1 MRDYNFNILFS
12 AFIALSLLVS
22 SCESRLTDIDGNHY
36 DAVKIGSQ
44 IWMSANLGVTR
55 FRNGDSIPEA
65 VSKEEWIKF
74 GQEGKPAYC
83 VIQNNKSDGIKY
95 GKLYNWFAVADPRG
109 LAPKGWHIPSDEE
122 WTILTDYLGGGV
134 AAAMSMRVVNSYDDG
149 NSNNASFSGLPGGAR
164 ALNGNFYGFES
175 FGYWWSGTES
185 KNHTAWM
192 RVLSYSIVDINSL
205 CYNKICGLS
214 VRCIRN

>member
-1 MRDYNFNILFS
+1 METKFNILLR
-12 AFIALSLLVS
+12 ALAALSLLVS
-22 SCESRLTDIDGNHY
+22 SCNNVLTDIDGNRY
-36 DAVKIGSQ
+36 DAVKIGDQ
-44 IWMSANLGVTR
+44 VWMSSNLNVTR

-65 VSKEEWIKF
+65 VSKEDWIKY
-74 GQEGKPAYC
+74 GQEGRPAYC
-83 VIQNNKSDGIKY
+83 VIQNMNSAGIKY
-95 GKLYNWFAVADPRG
+95 GKLYNWFAVVDPRG

-122 WTILTDYLGGGV
+122 WTSLTDYLGGGV
-134 AAAMSMRVVNSYDDG
+134 AAAMRMRVVNSYDG
-149 NSNNASFSGLPGGAR
+149 KNSDEAGFSGLPGGAR

-185 KNHTAWM
+185 VGHTAWM
-192 RVLSYSIVDINSL
+192 RVLDYNIVDINSL